1 MSPSNRQIPALPPGS
16 APLARMLGAR
26 ARPARLFLLTAMA
39 VALAACSTVPERNVA
54 LDEAQGRM
62 NAAQSDPQVGAL
74 APEELKQAA
83 AALRAATEAH
93 TAGRERATVDHLA
106 YLGSQRVTIAQD
118 TAASKAAQAVTAGAG
133 AERDRL
139 RLDMRTQE
147 ANAARQAADA
157 SQQAAT
163 SAQQQL
169 ALSRQ
174 TTARQS
180 SDLAQAEAAAQVER
194 DRLARRDAR
203 VVDLEAQLNALNAKK
218 TERGM
223 VVTLGDVLF
232 DTGKSQLLAD
242 GTRNMAQLAE
252 FFRRNPER
260 SASIEGHTDS
270 VGNSDSNQALS
281 DRRAAA
287 VKAALVRM
295 GVPADR
301 LTARGLGE
309 DAPVADNDT
318 PTGRQMNRRVEIVF
332 PPQANDMLVK

>member
-1 MSPSNRQIPALPPGS
+1 MNTLNLPKPA
-16 APLARMLGAR
+16 AAHARAVLG
-26 ARPARLFLLTAMA
+26 ARPARLLLLTAMA
-39 VALAACSTVPERNVA
+39 AALAACSTVPERNVA
-54 LDEAQGRM
+54 LDDAQARM
-62 NAAQSDPQVGAL
+62 NVAQADPQVGAL

-83 AALRAATEAH
+83 ETLRAANEAH
-93 TAGRERATVDHLA
+93 SAGRERATIDHLA
-106 YLGSQRVTIAQD
+106 YLGGQRVAIAQD
-118 TAASKAAQAVTAGAG
+118 TAASKAAQAVTAGAA

-139 RLDMRTQE
+139 RLDVRTQE
-147 ANAARQAADA
+147 ANTAQRAADA

-174 TTARQS
+174 TTARQTS
-180 SDLAQAEAAAQVER
+180 ELAQAEAAAQVER

-203 VVDLEAQLNALNAKK
+203 VVDLESQLKDLNAKK

-232 DTGKSQLLAD
+232 DSGKSQLRAD
-242 GTRNMAQLAE
+242 GSRNLAQLAE

-270 VGNSDSNQALS
+270 VGSSDSNQTLS
-281 DRRAAA
+281 DRRAGA

-295 GVPADR
+295 GVPAAR
-301 LTARGLGE
+301 LTASGYGKER
-309 DAPVADNDT
+309 PVADNDSA
-318 PTGRQMNRRVEIVF
+318 TGRQMNRRVEIVF
-332 PPQANDMLVK
+332 PPQANDVISAK

>member
-1 MSPSNRQIPALPPGS
+1 MKISKPLSQKTPARAVLS
-16 APLARMLGAR
+16 
-26 ARPARLFLLTAMA
+26 ARPARLLLMTAIA
-39 VALAACSTVPERNVA
+39 AALAACSTVPDRNVA
-54 LDEAQGRM
+54 LDEAQARL
-62 NAAQSDPQVGAL
+62 NVAQSDPQVGAL

-83 AALRAATEAH
+83 ETLRAANAARS
-93 TAGRERATVDHLA
+93 AGGERATIDHLA
-106 YLGSQRVTIAQD
+106 YLASQRVTIAQD
-118 TAASKAAQAVTAGAG
+118 TAASKAAQAVTAGAA

-139 RLDMRTQE
+139 RLEMRTQE
-147 ANAARQAADA
+147 ANAAQQAATA

-203 VVDLEAQLNALNAKK
+203 VVDLESQLNALNAKK

-232 DTGKSQLLAD
+232 DTGKSQLRAD
-242 GTRNMAQLAE
+242 GSRNMAQLAE

-270 VGNSDSNQALS
+270 VGSSDSNQTLS
-281 DRRAAA
+281 DRRAGA

-301 LTARGLGE
+301 LTATGFGKDR
-309 DAPVADNDT
+309 PMADNDT
-318 PTGRQMNRRVEIVF
+318 PSGRQMNRRVEIVF
-332 PPQANDMLVK
+332 PTQANDMSSK